1 MSSTTDAAEE
11 AGTGR
16 RRALLIGVGRT
27 PFLERD
33 EVLSRRFKPLDF
45 VDRDIEMVRAALI
58 ESDYEVDALHPG
70 HPDPERQDPDAG
82 SIVVAVEKFLLSCEA
97 GDTAFLY
104 FSCHGVTVGER
115 EYLLTSAAQARA
127 NGSLISHTILEVSPE
142 VLLGA
147 VPDGVTVVV
156 CLDTCRTDDSRSPA
170 DFHETPLASSA
181 YRDVAWLHAS
191 GRGQPAYADPRK
203 GSYFG
208 IALSQA
214 LSRTSA
220 PTTFKEVHS
229 YVEGRVEHLTA
240 HLPGLSPT
248 VEFRCAKDL
257 EDRLVLCRGSRQ
269 TERWAKAITDSVL
282 WKHTSH
288 GPEAHQRVKDELED
302 LAREVAKSR
311 LGTDAALT
319 GPWSDPDYPIRVVDR
334 LGRLVAD
341 AHLGD
346 NERLSP
352 AETAALLAAPL
363 MHEGVVAV
371 ALSELAWLR
380 PDRLDKPDEGGRGKE
395 PAEGHQRQVC
405 DEAADLCQAHSGVH
419 HAAESLRQR
428 KLTDAAT
435 AADHWLRHRFIAD
448 WDRLWDRTDDYPSVN
463 GLLDRVVGAVSAGA
477 EHMSGAQLVEVDRHV
492 RRVLPHMTVPPGSSP
507 RIDASASPSWSRLE
521 RPVPGNS
528 WRAWELAYLL
538 WLAALL
544 AADPRRMSSVLV
556 DHLGARRPLTPAAV
570 VTALADSGWEA
581 LDRDGSTGYVL
592 RLACPHPA
600 LHAALEELAA
610 TADASVR
617 ALHRRWHADGRT
629 APDLLR
635 GVPRKVTTDLLKP
648 ADQSYT
654 APLERFR
661 LAEDEIR
668 PLLMGTQLYGDRTL
682 AVRELYQNALDACR
696 HRRQRAEYG
705 NRRRRFNGPD
715 REPEIH
721 FLQAYDGDRPYIEC
735 RDEGSGMS
743 REKLT
748 SMFARAGKRYA
759 QDPDYVQ
766 ERRNWRRVGMEPIPL
781 NSRFG
786 IGVFS
791 YFMLADEVTVHTE
804 AIDEYGNP
812 SRAADPLRATVQSGS
827 GLLQIGPANGPTGR
841 GGTVVRLYL
850 NHEGDEEDPPSV
862 VTTLRRLLWVSDFR
876 VTAVELGPDGTEIRS
891 DTWDPGVLHPS
902 ADRAA
907 EWHGPA
913 VKAGG
918 ESWIVQGPGQL
929 LLDGIVVERAPS
941 VFGYVFNLREK
952 HRPEPS
958 VNRNSLVSYDSAA
971 VAEEL
976 LGAVPV
982 AAGVLDEVH
991 LSWLWELASEEPQ
1004 LVVQLFDHLPPGATG
1019 LLDGETVD
1027 YQLPATRLPLRR
1039 TGVLGMDFTQMR
1051 QWTGREPMPMSER
1064 AEAKVLRRWRL
1075 TALGASSR
1083 GEPAFAPD
1091 RYPVPIGLDALLVS
1105 SRLLDGR
1112 WTVPV
1117 RAALRAGIPLAASVR
1132 ALRRYAIAG
1141 AHVPAARSIADLRA
1155 VGAPGEEMADL
1166 CQAYEAAAA
1175 RAAAGE
1181 RPATSHVPLLTV
1193 AAQHGVPPSR
1203 LLPDLDVLRRLGVEI
1218 PDPDV
1223 LSAVDLTAK
1232 PFEAESALLEGPGGP
1247 WGEGQRRTVH
1257 PVDLLLYAP
1266 LPAQRRRLAERIT
1279 ALEPL
1284 GLSLTEPARDETL
1297 DHPAL
1302 TPFERRLVSRDIDGI
1317 HPWLPAGRLTV
1328 QQLMERSHSLSQPLG
1343 EVAREVARIAPAT
1356 GVSVP
1361 EVPEECRGWVPPRW
1375 VARAT
1380 RAAAPTSGAGATH
1393 SSWRL
1398 LALAHQADRRP
1409 SPEEL
1414 RRELVLLDSWGCL
1427 ADPVDTLVEEFE
1439 HLSPAL
1445 VALLEYGLSNWSDDV
1460 DRWGFDAGTLGIPLF
1475 LKFAAMNRS
1484 ALGDAVLDV
1493 MRERRDGPRL
1503 LLELPVVPEEAR
1515 SLTPVNAELALLLH
1529 KNEHGESFR
1538 EHLAIQDL
1546 LSLAMT
1552 RRGGT
1557 LRHAATVLDSYR
1569 CLGGPTAPGQITDA
1583 LAAFEPTDF
1592 DLAAFDPSLL
1602 GPGVLGPLEL
1612 VLVAGR
1618 FGWTLGETYDRYVP
1632 FTSLG
1637 LKVTT
1642 PEPQGDERGIVPGWR
1657 DVIVLTEQL
1666 TGRAPSVAGT
1676 VTDEHVVLCAEET
1689 EQSEDDVRDSL
1700 RSYARL
1706 FSLVVPTPGGP
1717 QA

>member
-11 AGTGR
+11 TGTGR

-33 EVLSRRFKPLDF
+33 EVLARRFKPLDF
-45 VDRDIEMVRAALI
+45 VDRDIEMVRAALV

-142 VLLGA
+142 VLLGP
-147 VPDGVTVVV
+147 VPEGVTVVV

-170 DFHETPLASSA
+170 DFHETPLTTSA

-191 GRGQPAYADPRK
+191 GPGQPAYADPQK

-214 LSRTSA
+214 LSRTS
-220 PTTFKEVHS
+220 PPKTFKEVHS
-229 YVEGRVEHLTA
+229 YVQGRVGHLTA
-240 HLPGLSPT
+240 HLPGPSPT
-248 VEFRCAKDL
+248 VDSRCAKDL

-269 TERWAKAITDSVL
+269 TERWARAVTTSVL
-282 WKHTSH
+282 WNHTSH
-288 GPEAHQRVKDELED
+288 GPEVHQRVKDRLED

-311 LGTDAALT
+311 LGTDSALT
-319 GPWSDPDYPIRVVDR
+319 SPWSDPEYPIRVVER
-334 LGRLVAD
+334 LGRLVETAG
-341 AHLGD
+341 LTG

-380 PDRLDKPDEGGRGKE
+380 PDRLDKREEGGRGEE
-395 PAEGHQRQVC
+395 PDEGHQRQVC

-419 HAAESLRQR
+419 HVTESLRQR

-448 WDRLWDRTDDYPSVN
+448 WDRLWDRTDDYPAVN

-477 EHMSGAQLVEVDRHV
+477 EDMSGAQLSEVDRHV

-507 RIDASASPSWSRLE
+507 RIDASANPSWSRLE
-521 RPVPGNS
+521 RPVPGNI

-556 DHLGARRPLTPAAV
+556 DHLGARRPLTPATV
-570 VTALADSGWEA
+570 VTALAGCGWEA
-581 LDRDGSTGYVL
+581 LDRDGSTDYVL
-592 RLACPHPA
+592 RLTCPHPA

-617 ALHRRWHADGRT
+617 ALHRRWHADGHT

-635 GVPRKVTTDLLKP
+635 GVPRKVTSELLKP
-648 ADQSYT
+648 TDQSYT
-654 APLERFR
+654 VPLERFR

-705 NRRRRFNGPD
+705 DRRKRFNGPD

-748 SMFARAGKRYA
+748 SMFARAGKRYT

-766 ERRNWRRVGMEPIPL
+766 ERRNWRRVGMTPIPL

-812 SRAADPLRATVQSGS
+812 SRTAVPLRATVQSGS
-827 GLLQIGPANGPTGR
+827 GLLQIGPTDSPPGR

-876 VTAVELGPDGTEIRS
+876 VTAVELGPDGEEIRS
-891 DTWDPGVLHPS
+891 DAWDPGVLHAS
-902 ADRAA
+902 GARTT

-913 VKAGG
+913 VKAGD

-929 LLDGIVVERAPS
+929 LLDGIVVERAPE

-958 VNRNSLVSYDSAA
+958 VNRNSLVSYDSLA
-971 VAEEL
+971 VRKEL
-976 LGAVPV
+976 LAAVPV
-982 AAGVLDEVH
+982 AAGVLDEV
-991 LSWLWELASEEPQ
+991 LLPWLWELASEEPQ
-1004 LVVQLFDHLPPGATG
+1004 LVVRLFDHLPPGATG
-1019 LLDGETVD
+1019 LLDSEAVD
-1027 YQLPATRLPLRR
+1027 YRLPATRLPLRR
-1039 TGVLGMDFTQMR
+1039 TGVLGMDFSQMR
-1051 QWTGREPMPMSER
+1051 QWTGREPRPSSER
-1064 AEAKVLRRWRL
+1064 AEAKILRRWRL
-1075 TALGASSR
+1075 TALGASSI

-1105 SRLLDGR
+1105 SRLFDGGR
-1112 WTVPV
+1112 WTVPLD
-1117 RAALRAGIPLAASVR
+1117 AALRAGIPLAASVR

-1155 VGAPGEEMADL
+1155 VGAPSQRMADL
-1166 CQAYEAAAA
+1166 CQAYEVAALAAAA
-1175 RAAAGE
+1175 EPPTAA
-1181 RPATSHVPLLTV
+1181 HVPLLTV
-1193 AAQHGVPPSR
+1193 ATRHGVPPSR
-1203 LLPDLDVLRRLGVEI
+1203 FLPDLDILRRLGVEI
-1218 PDPDV
+1218 PDPGV
-1223 LSAVDLTAK
+1223 LSDVDLTAK
-1232 PFEAESALLEGPGGP
+1232 PLEAESAILEFSGEP
-1247 WGEGQRRTVH
+1247 WRKVH
-1257 PVDLLLYAP
+1257 PVDLLRCAP

-1284 GLSLTEPARDETL
+1284 GLSHTETVREETL

-1302 TPFERRLVSRDIDGI
+1302 TPFERRLMSRDIDDL

-1328 QQLMERSHSLSQPLG
+1328 QQLMDRSNSMSRTLG
-1343 EVAREVARIAPAT
+1343 EVARDVARLAPAT
-1356 GVSVP
+1356 GVSAP
-1361 EVPEECRGWVPPRW
+1361 EVPEECQDWVPPRW
-1375 VARAT
+1375 VVGAARST
-1380 RAAAPTSGAGATH
+1380 TPTSGTGATH
-1393 SSWRL
+1393 PSWRL
-1398 LALAHQADRRP
+1398 LSNAHHAERRP

-1414 RRELVLLDSWGCL
+1414 RRELVLLDTWGCL
-1427 ADPVDTLVEEFE
+1427 ADPVDALVEEFE

-1445 VALLEYGLSNWSDDV
+1445 VGLLDHGLSDWSGDV
-1460 DRWGFDAGTLGIPLF
+1460 DRWGFDAGVLRIPLF
-1475 LKFAAMNRS
+1475 LKLAATNHTT
-1484 ALGDAVLDV
+1484 LGETILDL
-1493 MRERRDGPRL
+1493 MRNKGARRIPL
-1503 LLELPVVPEEAR
+1503 LIPVAPEGA
-1515 SLTPVNAELALLLH
+1515 SFLTPVHAHLTHLLH
-1529 KNEHGESFR
+1529 RTEHGESFR

-1557 LRHAATVLDSYR
+1557 LRDAATVLDAYR
-1569 CLGGPTAPGQITDA
+1569 FLGGPAAPGPITDA
-1583 LAAFEPTDF
+1583 LADLEPNDF

-1602 GPGVLGPLEL
+1602 GPGNLGPLEL

-1618 FGWTLGETYDRYVP
+1618 FGWTLGETYDRYAP
-1632 FTSLG
+1632 FASLG
-1637 LKVTT
+1637 LRVST
-1642 PEPQGDERGIVPGWR
+1642 PEPQGGERDIVPGWR
-1657 DVIVLTEQL
+1657 DVIVLTAQL
-1666 TGRAPSVAGT
+1666 TGRSPAVAGT

-1689 EQSEDDVRDSL
+1689 EQSEDGVRDSL

-1717 QA
+1717 QV